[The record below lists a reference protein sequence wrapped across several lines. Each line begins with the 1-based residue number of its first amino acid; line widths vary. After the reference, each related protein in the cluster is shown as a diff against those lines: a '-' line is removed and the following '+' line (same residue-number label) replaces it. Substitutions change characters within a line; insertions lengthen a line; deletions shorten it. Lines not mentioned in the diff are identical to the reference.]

1 MGTTIIFGAGGLG
14 KTLFPQVEAAFSTG
28 PIVFCDSNPALW
40 GTSLFDKPI
49 ICPNEIREMTYD
61 RIIVASITG
70 YETITDQ
77 LINVLGVSR
86 DKIDTSFIRDKYEK
100 TTCVRNRF
108 LKRFAEIVYAK
119 KIQGNVAEGGVFEGY
134 FARQINAEF
143 PDRTLYLFDTFKG
156 FDERDISVEKGDTRN
171 RANHYN
177 ANVTEADL
185 LATMSHPERVVI
197 RKGYF
202 PETALDIDD
211 RFVFVNLDFDLY
223 NPTLAGLEY
232 FYPRM
237 VSGGVI
243 LVHDY
248 FQDSVILDESLLFQ
262 GIRQAV
268 GEFCDK
274 HDVMI
279 MPIGDEMS
287 IAILKM

>member
-248 FQDSVILDESLLFQ
+248 F
-262 GIRQAV
+262 
-268 GEFCDK
+268 
-274 HDVMI
+274 
-279 MPIGDEMS
+279 
-287 IAILKM
+287 